1 MKFLDRNDVER
12 LQRYAAR
19 LRRQGARE
27 RRFRLVR
34 NWFVVEV
41 GLHVGLRVME
51 IADLRCG
58 DMLLE
63 QDSAEVIVR
72 RGKGGRRRVVKV
84 SRFFQARARWF
95 FAAKRRAGQA
105 VDPDAPLFV
114 AGNSGRALGKRQIQ
128 KVFELMSRGAELS
141 KHVGIHSLRHTYG
154 SHLYKAS
161 GRNLRLV
168 QKQLGHSRI
177 TTTQVYAD
185 VFAEDAVDAVE
196 RLYRA

>member
-12 LQRYAAR
+12 LQRFADR
-19 LRRQGARE
+19 QRRDGVRMK
-27 RRFRLVR
+27 RFRLVR

-41 GLHVGLRVME
+41 GLHSGLRVME

-58 DMLLE
+58 DLLLE
-63 QDSAEVIVR
+63 QSMPEVIVR

-95 FAAKRRAGQA
+95 LAAKRRAAQA

-114 AGNSGRALGKRQIQ
+114 ARNTARPLCKRQIQ
-128 KVFELMSRGAELS
+128 KIFEQVSRGAELS
-141 KHVGIHSLRHTYG
+141 KHVGIHSLRHTFG
-154 SHLYKAS
+154 THLYKAS
-161 GRNLRLV
+161 GGNLRLV

-185 VFAEDAVDAVE
+185 VFAEDAMDAVE